1 MIPKYFQSQE
11 SIETAVS
18 QLGGYNVLRR
28 IEQELSWK
36 VREMRKIQGS
46 SVGVIRSKASLWI
59 RNNKPGESGTLGMS
73 AYGLCEPTY

>member
-11 SIETAVS
+11 SIETAIS

-36 VREMRKIQGS
+36 VREMRKIRGS
-46 SVGVIRSKASLWI
+46 LVGVIRSKASLWI
-59 RNNKPGESGTLGMS
+59 RDNKPGESGTLGTG
-73 AYGLCEPTY
+73 AYSL